1 MENTKENID
10 ELLRNIHELS
20 EMYQSEV
27 KRYKNLNR
35 QLRTTLNEMNELKD
49 QFKKLMSTYDGTHI

>member
-35 QLRTTLNEMNELKD
+35 QLRATLNEMNELKD
-49 QFKKLMSTYDGTHI
+49 QLKKLMITYDGTHI

>member
-10 ELLRNIHELS
+10 ELLGNIHELS

-35 QLRTTLNEMNELKD
+35 QLRATLNEVNELKD
-49 QFKKLMSTYDGTHI
+49 QFKKLMITYDGTHI

>member
-10 ELLRNIHELS
+10 ELLGNIHELS

-27 KRYKNLNR
+27 KRYKDLNR
-35 QLRTTLNEMNELKD
+35 QLRTALNEINKLKD
-49 QFKKLMSTYDGTHI
+49 QFKKLMITYDGTHI